1 MIVLS
6 NKSKSLK
13 RSQAAHNR
21 LMRKHRL
28 LAANARGSDYNEH
41 FIKQNYHSLVY
52 TKQHKNKR
60 KLSLEEKKR
69 AYSSVISDFF

>member
-1 MIVLS
+1 MS
-6 NKSKSLK
+6 RKRKSLQ

-21 LMRKHRL
+21 LMRKHRI
-28 LAANARGSDYNEH
+28 LAANTRGSDYNEH

-52 TKQHKNKR
+52 AKQHKNKR

-69 AYSSVISDFF
+69 AYNAVIRDFF